1 MNLAEVRDI
10 LNATAITGQTSLQHP
25 VESAYC
31 ADLMSDV
38 LSFSVAKCL
47 LITGL
52 TNAQVIRTAE
62 MAAIAMIVFV
72 QGKRP
77 AAETIR
83 LAEEKNIRTLAQ
95 RRAETGC
102 EIRRV
107 LMDFPL
113 REKRAVVF
121 KDKLDGILE
130 RHDVAGEVMVHPVQT
145 GRAGGRFPRAGGTG
159 DEDQPVAAL
168 EP

>member
-1 MNLAEVRDI
+1 MNLTEVRDI
-10 LNATAITGQTSLQHP
+10 LNATAITGQMLLQHP

-38 LSFSVAKCL
+38 LSFSVANCI

-62 MAAIAMIVFV
+62 MAAIAMIVFI

-83 LAEEKNIRTLAQ
+83 LAEEKNIPLLVTDFSMFDTCGRLYAKGLRSQSAPPGRTPIV
-95 RRAETGC
+95 TC
-102 EIRRV
+102 
-107 LMDFPL
+107 
-113 REKRAVVF
+113 REGYV
-121 KDKLDGILE
+121 
-130 RHDVAGEVMVHPVQT
+130 
-145 GRAGGRFPRAGGTG
+145 
-159 DEDQPVAAL
+159 
-168 EP
+168 